1 MVEHTNEMIKNGC
14 SLRAWGQKRY
24 TYAVEVSCSG
34 RRGGVK
40 NALMDSNLASTAVE
54 ATTRVLI
61 LEVAVILTALMA
73 ALATVIVAKVK
84 RLKISK

>member
-1 MVEHTNEMIKNGC
+1 M
-14 SLRAWGQKRY
+14 
-24 TYAVEVSCSG
+24 
-34 RRGGVK
+34 RRRVK
-40 NALMDSNLASTAVE
+40 NAMMDGNLAATAVE